1 MPTPSQPN
9 TRPSAQNLQIRF
21 VWMKGIYFFKKIQGL
36 KSVYSPLSLTKEPR
50 IQRGPARL
58 EQRPPSDRPGALGF
72 LLPTAQTYHGIPVPI
87 TPTPRPTL
95 ATPPRAA
102 GHGQLLKDNILQT
115 VTEPFI
121 KT

>member
-1 MPTPSQPN
+1 MPPPRPN
-9 TRPSAQNLQIRF
+9 TRPSAQNFQIRF

-36 KSVYSPLSLTKEPR
+36 KSVYSPLCSTKEPR

-58 EQRPPSDRPGALGF
+58 EQRPPSDRLGALGF
-72 LLPTAQTYHGIPVPI
+72 LLPRHTTAFLCPSP
-87 TPTPRPTL
+87 PS
-95 ATPPRAA
+95 TPPRAA